1 MGMFSMSERKSG
13 LTGAAGVASVS
24 FTTGIL
30 PTTTTL
36 LLLGSLLL
44 PLPGDVTG

>member
-1 MGMFSMSERKSG
+1 MFSMSERKSG
-13 LTGAAGVASVS
+13 FTGVAGTPSVS

-36 LLLGSLLL
+36 LLLGSPLL
-44 PLPGDVTG
+44 PLPGDITG

>member
-1 MGMFSMSERKSG
+1 MFSMNERESG
-13 LTGAAGVASVS
+13 FTGVAGVPSVS

-36 LLLGSLLL
+36 LLPGSLLL
-44 PLPGDVTG
+44 PLSGDITG